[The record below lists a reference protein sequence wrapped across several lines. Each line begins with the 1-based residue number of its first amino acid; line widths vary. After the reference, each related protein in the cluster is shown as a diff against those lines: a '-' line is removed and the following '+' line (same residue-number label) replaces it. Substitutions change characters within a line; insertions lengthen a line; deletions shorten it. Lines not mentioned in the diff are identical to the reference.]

1 MFDRNIFLAIAG
13 LAAIA
18 AGIALFVS
26 EANIAHWILW
36 IAGILLWFVGCALV
50 IGWAAGRVYAAGW
63 NQHKEKP
70 RHLKKA
76 S

>member
-1 MFDRNIFLAIAG
+1 MWARHIFLAIAG

-18 AGIALFVS
+18 AGIALFIS
-26 EANIAHWILW
+26 EARIAQWIVW

-50 IGWAAGRVYAAGW
+50 IVWAAERVYAAGW
-63 NQHKEKP
+63 NQPEKAP

-76 S
+76 G